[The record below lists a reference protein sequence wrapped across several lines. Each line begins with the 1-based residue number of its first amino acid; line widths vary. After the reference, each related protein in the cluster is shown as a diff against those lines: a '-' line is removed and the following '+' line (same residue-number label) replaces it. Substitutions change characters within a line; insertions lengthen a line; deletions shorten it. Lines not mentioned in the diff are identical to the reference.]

1 MVGPGDR
8 DSKVRAFQTSGKR
21 RIGTIFWKRFGRA
34 AGLATSRLKTGTW
47 SGGRPYLFRSQNE
60 NRMFDSLKLKD
71 DRFHMKTVSVREMKA
86 QWAEIEEQVARGE
99 TFEVLN
105 RGKPVVRIVSA
116 TPRQVVKW
124 EDHLVTA
131 LPAKGMTGQEAVDA
145 DREGRW

>member
-1 MVGPGDR
+1 
-8 DSKVRAFQTSGKR
+8 
-21 RIGTIFWKRFGRA
+21 
-34 AGLATSRLKTGTW
+34 
-47 SGGRPYLFRSQNE
+47 
-60 NRMFDSLKLKD
+60 
-71 DRFHMKTVSVREMKA
+71 MKTVSVREMKA
-86 QWAEIEEQVARGE
+86 QWTEIEEQVARGE

-116 TPRQVVKW
+116 TPRRVVTW

>member
-1 MVGPGDR
+1 
-8 DSKVRAFQTSGKR
+8 
-21 RIGTIFWKRFGRA
+21 
-34 AGLATSRLKTGTW
+34 
-47 SGGRPYLFRSQNE
+47 
-60 NRMFDSLKLKD
+60 MFDSLKPKD
-71 DRFHMKTVSVREMKA
+71 DPFHMKTVSVREMKA

-124 EDHLVTA
+124 EDHLTTA
-131 LPAKGMTGQEAVDA
+131 IPAKGMTCQEAVDA

>member
-1 MVGPGDR
+1 
-8 DSKVRAFQTSGKR
+8 
-21 RIGTIFWKRFGRA
+21 
-34 AGLATSRLKTGTW
+34 
-47 SGGRPYLFRSQNE
+47 
-60 NRMFDSLKLKD
+60 MFDSLKPKD
-71 DRFHMKTVSVREMKA
+71 DRFYMKTVSVREMKA

-116 TPRQVVKW
+116 TPRRVVKW